1 MGKVHFQQI
10 QETEAVVDYFHL
22 TGLVA
27 SAAAAAASAV
37 QASCYWESLNNVRR
51 ILQRVYRR
59 HLRISVVL
67 DGLLS
72 QFIVLVEVHIIYC
85 LTPHHHSLLIPL
97 R

>member
-27 SAAAAAASAV
+27 SAAAAASAV
-37 QASCYWESLNNVRR
+37 QASCCWESLNNVRR

-85 LTPHHHSLLIPL
+85 LTPHHHSLLISL

>member
-10 QETEAVVDYFHL
+10 QETEAVVDCFHL
-22 TGLVA
+22 RGLVA
-27 SAAAAAASAV
+27 SAAAAASAV
-37 QASCYWESLNNVRR
+37 KASCWESLNNVRR
-51 ILQRVYRR
+51 IVKRVYGR

-85 LTPHHHSLLIPL
+85 LTPHHHSLLISL